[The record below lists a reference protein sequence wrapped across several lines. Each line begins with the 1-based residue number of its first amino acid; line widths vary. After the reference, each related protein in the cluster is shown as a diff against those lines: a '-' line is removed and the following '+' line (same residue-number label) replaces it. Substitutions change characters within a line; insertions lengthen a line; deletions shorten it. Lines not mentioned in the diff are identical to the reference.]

1 MYNFIKTSDINIANE
16 LRNAGFKE
24 LPREGKLFVFIN
36 DSDIYADLDK
46 KSGVVLTNNIS
57 I

>member
-1 MYNFIKTSDINIANE
+1 MYNFIKTSDINIAKE

-24 LPREGKLFVFIN
+24 LSREGKLFVFIN